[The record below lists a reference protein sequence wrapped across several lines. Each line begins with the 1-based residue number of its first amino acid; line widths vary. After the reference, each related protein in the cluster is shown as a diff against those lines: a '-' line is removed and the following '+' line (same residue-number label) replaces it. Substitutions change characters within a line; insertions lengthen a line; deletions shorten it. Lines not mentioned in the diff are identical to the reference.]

1 MIVAETPSQYAIT
14 VRLLPSSLATGRD
27 TSWSLHLAGEAT
39 RSNPSLNLT
48 MAHILSAVTGTQVDI
63 VPITRALISVS
74 DKTGIVDL
82 CTHLHSQGV
91 ELLSTGG
98 TAKTLRDAGLPCID
112 VSEYTGS
119 PECLDGR
126 VKTLHPK
133 IHGGSLGVRGNAQ
146 HEADMKANDIG
157 LIDMTILNLY
167 PFDAT
172 VKAGGDFAQ
181 CIENVDIGGPSML
194 RSTAKNHAFTTIVTS
209 PDQYEEVKT
218 CMLSNNGGTTLALRR
233 KFAARAFALS
243 ASYDSTIA
251 TWFGKQLAAEEGG
264 VSNSSVVTRVYKPEF
279 ALKYGKSSS
288 LPLAYNHCFYLSH
301 CSFIIMLIYHYF
313 TLNNPRL

>member
-1 MIVAETPSQYAIT
+1 MVSTIW
-14 VRLLPSSLATGRD
+14 RD
-27 TSWSLHLAGEAT
+27 GSEPLIII
-39 RSNPSLNLT
+39 T

-74 DKTGIVDL
+74 DKSGIVDL
-82 CTHLHSQGV
+82 CTHLHSHGV

-112 VSEYTGS
+112 VSDYTNS

-133 IHGGSLGVRGNAQ
+133 IHGGLLGVRGNAQ
-146 HEADMKANDIG
+146 HEADMKNNDIG

-194 RSTAKNHAFTTIVTS
+194 RSTAKNHSFTTIVTS

-218 CMLSNNGGTTLALRR
+218 CMLSNNGGTTLAMRR

-251 TWFGKQLAAEEGG
+251 TWFGKQLAEEEGG
-264 VSNSSVVTRVYKPEF
+264 VSSSVVTRVYKPEF
-279 ALKYGKSSS
+279 ALKYGKSSCFTS
-288 LPLAYNHCFYLSH
+288 LVL
-301 CSFIIMLIYHYF
+301 FISLFIS
-313 TLNNPRL
+313 

>member
-1 MIVAETPSQYAIT
+1 MAVVYCLSY
-14 VRLLPSSLATGRD
+14 D
-27 TSWSLHLAGEAT
+27 TSSCLLSPTSLPPLIYYRA
-39 RSNPSLNLT
+39 T

-74 DKTGIVDL
+74 DKSGIVDL
-82 CTHLHSQGV
+82 CTHLHSHGV

-98 TAKTLRDAGLPCID
+98 TAKTLRNAGLPCID
-112 VSEYTGS
+112 VSDYTNS

-133 IHGGSLGVRGNAQ
+133 IHGGLLGVRGNAQ
-146 HEADMKANDIG
+146 HEADMKNNDIG

-172 VKAGGDFAQ
+172 VKTGGDFAQ

-194 RSTAKNHAFTTIVTS
+194 RSTAKNHSFTTIVTS

-218 CMLSNNGGTTLALRR
+218 CMLSNNGGTTLAMRR

-251 TWFGKQLAAEEGG
+251 TWFGKQLAEEEGG
-264 VSNSSVVTRVYKPEF
+264 VSSSVVTRVYKPEF
-279 ALKYGKSSS
+279 ALKYGKSSCF
-288 LPLAYNHCFYLSH
+288 HRWFYLSH
-301 CSFIIMLIYHYF
+301 CSSHNYAHITCILHLTTTVRMQSPSKSSRDILPPQ
-313 TLNNPRL
+313 L